1 MNKRFFLAI
10 AALLLA
16 VLLPLQLLAAYQ
28 ENLPQKVV
36 QPDGSVLELLAS
48 GDEFY
53 SYLHDANGYTI
64 IQGADGYYYYAI
76 RESEKVVPSPYRV
89 DSHDPVALGLEKRVM
104 ISPELYRK
112 RVEDFNLHMD
122 KSAKAPHTGDVV
134 NLVIYIRFSD
144 DEEFT
149 TPRSTFDDYFNKPQ
163 GPSLRHYFQEVSY
176 GQLDIESHHFPVS
189 EMTVNLSYQATQPR
203 AYYQPAS
210 ETNTIGYD
218 PDIPTSNGSN
228 PNGRTY
234 REHSLL
240 VNAVLAVSMG
250 IPSDLNLDGDGDGRV
265 DNVSFIIRGQQDGWN
280 NLLWAHRW
288 VLWSQVVNI
297 NGKRVYDYTF
307 QPQTQS
313 GVNVLCHEMFHA
325 LGAPDLYHY
334 NSTGFTPVGPWD
346 LMHSG
351 FVHMGA
357 YMKWKYAGQQWISEI
372 PTISDPGTY
381 TLNPLTSP
389 ENNAFRINSF
399 NSDEEFFVVEYRK
412 RSGHYETN
420 IPGEGLLV
428 YRINP
433 LAGNGNAQG
442 PPDEVY
448 LFRVDGGPNADGQI
462 FQAHFSEQ
470 SGRTYFSDD
479 SNPGAFLLNGLPSEI
494 IISNISAAGETISF
508 DLMPTS
514 DEVQAPANLQAE
526 VNDDFEVILSWDVPE
541 ASGLEGEPALV
552 SVKIYRSA
560 SLIATINDSEVFSYV
575 DRNAPAGEVTYFLR
589 ATYDDGLISP
599 PSQVISISMPSYLLV
614 VGETT
619 YELDN
624 TAGNQPVQIRS
635 NISQWTANSAQG
647 WVQPFPANGS
657 FSRSLFLYFNA
668 NPAATPR
675 TAIIAVSGADTS
687 ATITLRQGYS
697 VSVENQ
703 DTPGFRIFPNPSQS
717 GYLMLQMGQASGKA
731 QLRLYDL
738 TGRQVIGQAL
748 DAQPRQIV
756 RISTEGLPAGLYLVE
771 VFSHEG
777 VFREKVILR

>member
-1 MNKRFFLAI
+1 MSKRFFPAF
-10 AALLLA
+10 AALILA

-48 GDEFY
+48 GDEFF
-53 SYLHDANGYTI
+53 SFLHDANGYTI

-76 RESEKVVPSPYRV
+76 RESEKVVASAYRV
-89 DSHDPVALGLEKRVM
+89 DSHDPATLGLEKKVR

-112 RVEDFNLHMD
+112 RVEDFMLPMD
-122 KSAKAPHTGDVV
+122 KSAKAPHTGDMV

-149 TPRSTFDDYFNKPQ
+149 TPRSTFDEYFNKPE
-163 GPSLRHYFQEVSY
+163 GPSLKHYFQEVSY

-189 EMTVNLSYQATQPR
+189 AMNVNLSYQSSLPRSYFQP
-203 AYYQPAS
+203 QS
-210 ETNTIGYD
+210 ESNPGGYD
-218 PDIPTSNGSN
+218 ASIPTNNGTN
-228 PNGRTY
+228 VNGRTY

-240 VNAVLAVSMG
+240 VAAVMAVSPQ
-250 IPSDLNLDGDGDGRV
+250 IPQGLNLDADGDGRV

-334 NSTGFTPVGPWD
+334 NSSGFIPVGPWD

-372 PTISDPGTY
+372 PTIGDPGTY
-381 TLNPLTSP
+381 TLNPLTSS
-389 ENNAFRINSF
+389 ENNAFRINTS
-399 NSDEEFFVVEYRK
+399 NSQSEFFVVEYRK

-448 LFRVDGGPNADGQI
+448 LFRVDGGPEADGSI

-479 SNPGAFLLNGLPSEI
+479 SNPRAFLLNGLPSEV
-494 IISNISAAGETISF
+494 IISNITAAGETISF

-526 VNDDFEVILSWDVPE
+526 VNDDFEVMLSWDVPE
-541 ASGLEGEPALV
+541 PSGLEGEPGLV

-560 SLIATINDSEVFSYV
+560 SLIATINDAEVTSYL
-575 DRNAPAGEVTYFLR
+575 DRNAPAGDVTYFLR

-599 PSQVISISMPSYLLV
+599 PSPVVSISMPSYLTV
-614 VGETT
+614 VGATT

-624 TAGNQPVQIRS
+624 NAGNQSVQIRS
-635 NISQWTANSAQG
+635 NIAQWSANSAQP
-647 WVQPFPANGS
+647 WVQPFPANGA
-657 FSRSLFLYFNA
+657 FSRSLFLYYNA
-668 NPAATPR
+668 NPGGNPR
-675 TAIIAVSGADTS
+675 TTTIAVNGGGTS
-687 ATITLRQGYS
+687 TTITLRQGYS
-697 VSVENQ
+697 VSVEEQ
-703 DTPGFRIFPNPSQS
+703 DQQRLVVYPNPSYA
-717 GYLMLQMGQASGKA
+717 GYLMVRLGQTTGQAT
-731 QLRLYDL
+731 LRLIDL
-738 TGRQVIGQAL
+738 TGRTVFSNAV
-748 DAQPRQIV
+748 DAQPGQTLQV
-756 RISTEGLPAGLYLVE
+756 STAGLPAGIYLIE
-771 VFSHEG
+771 VSNAEG
-777 VFREKVILR
+777 VLREKVMVR